1 MSRKD
6 GHAERKNLT
15 DRFITSFEP
24 AERVEIADAVV
35 PGLLLRASPTNKSFA
50 LVARYPGSH
59 NPTRRSLGRYG
70 RISLKDARLKAQRWL
85 QLIEHGKDPAVE
97 LERERL
103 AEARKRADAF
113 SAVAQAFIEQK
124 LSKERQGYD
133 AGRCLKR
140 FIDAWGN
147 RPIVDIEKRDIRAVI
162 DPVKQHTPAM
172 AHSLLSTIKR
182 FFNWVVAQDIY
193 GVEVSPCANLKAA
206 DIIGKRRARQ
216 RVLSEDEI
224 IALHRAASE
233 LPYPHGPLLLMLLYT
248 GQRHKD
254 CALAP
259 WSEVSLERRE
269 WVIAASRFKS
279 EVAHVV
285 PLSGPMIELLSTLP
299 RTNTTGR
306 LFPLARGITDDT
318 KPQLDARMLA
328 ILKESNPEAELPRW
342 VIHDI
347 RRTMRTRLTQLRAQT
362 EVAEAVIGHAKRGLE
377 RHYNLYEYADEK
389 RDALE
394 RWAAWLRD
402 LTQPPADNVV
412 ALKA

>member
-1 MSRKD
+1 MK
-6 GHAERKNLT
+6 KMLT
-15 DRFITSFEP
+15 DRLIRSLKVEP
-24 AERVEIADAVV
+24 GARIEIWDAVV
-35 PGLLLRASPTNKSFA
+35 PSLGIRASDSTKAFV

-59 NPTRRSLGRYG
+59 NPTRRSLGKYG
-70 RISLKDARLKAQRWL
+70 RLTLEDARIKARRWL
-85 QLIEHGKDPAVE
+85 EMIDHGKDPAIE

-124 LSKERQGYD
+124 LSRERQGYD

-140 FIDAWGN
+140 FVDAWGN
-147 RPIVDIEKRDIRAVI
+147 RPIVDIEERDIRAVV
-162 DPVKQHTPAM
+162 DPIKGHAPAM

-193 GVEVSPCANLKAA
+193 GVEFSPCANLKAA
-206 DIIGKRRARQ
+206 DIIGRRRARQ

-233 LPYPHGPLLLMLLYT
+233 LPYPHGALLLMLLYT

-259 WSEVSLERRE
+259 WSEISLERRE

-285 PLSGPMIELLSTLP
+285 PLSSPMVELLSTLP
-299 RTNTTGR
+299 RTNGR

-318 KPQLDARMLA
+318 KPKLDAHMLE
-328 ILKESNPEAELPRW
+328 ILKQLARERGEDPEAVKLERW

-347 RRTMRTRLTQLRAQT
+347 RRTMRTRLTQLRVQT
-362 EVAEAVIGHAKRGLE
+362 EVAEAVIGHGKRGLE

-394 RWAAWLRD
+394 RWAQWLNN
-402 LTQPPADNVV
+402 LVEPPPDNVV